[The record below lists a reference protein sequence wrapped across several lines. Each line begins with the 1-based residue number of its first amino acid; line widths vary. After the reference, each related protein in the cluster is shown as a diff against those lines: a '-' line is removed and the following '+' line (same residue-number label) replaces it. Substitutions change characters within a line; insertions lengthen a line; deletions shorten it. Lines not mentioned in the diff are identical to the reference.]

1 MFATN
6 FNHTIVRAT
15 IGVFGTA
22 FFAGLCLV
30 GATAPA
36 NAAETPRVTT
46 VSYSD
51 LNVSS
56 PKGREVLEQRIL
68 QAARSVCE
76 TGSNDTASRIQEA
89 RCVRDAINA
98 AQAQLG

>member
-6 FNHTIVRAT
+6 FNDTIVRAT

-36 NAAETPRVTT
+36 NAAETPRITT

-51 LNVSS
+51 LNISS
-56 PKGREVLEQRIL
+56 AKGREALDLRIL
-68 QAARSVCE
+68 QAARSVCT
-76 TGSNDTASRIQEA
+76 TGSNDTAARIQES
-89 RCVRDAINA
+89 RCVRDAVNA
-98 AQAQLG
+98 AQGKLG